1 MKAIISTVIL
11 AAAVIAGPAG
21 AQQYP
26 SRPVR
31 IIVPFPA
38 GGTTDILARDLAN
51 NLKARWNSAV
61 VVDNK
66 AGASGTLGSHEVT
79 RAEKD
84 GYTLMLTAT
93 HHVINPS
100 IRKTLPYDTT
110 RDFTNLALIATV
122 PNVLVVNRDFPAKTV
137 ADLIRMAQ
145 EKPGSISF
153 ASTGIGGANHLSG
166 ELFKVMAGINMVH
179 IPYKGAA
186 PAMNDLLGG
195 HVPVMFDGLPGV
207 TQAISSGR
215 LRVLGVTTLRR
226 LPALPDV
233 PTIDESGVKGFEV
246 LSWFGLYGPSSLPGD
261 VVRRISTD
269 VNTALASADIRERYA
284 KHGADPGSMSQEQF
298 SGFVARE
305 IAKWSRVVEQAKVPR
320 E

>member
-1 MKAIISTVIL
+1 
-11 AAAVIAGPAG
+11 
-21 AQQYP
+21 
-26 SRPVR
+26 
-31 IIVPFPA
+31 
-38 GGTTDILARDLAN
+38 
-51 NLKARWNSAV
+51 
-61 VVDNK
+61 
-66 AGASGTLGSHEVT
+66 
-79 RAEKD
+79 
-84 GYTLMLTAT
+84 
-93 HHVINPS
+93 VINPS
-100 IRKTLPYDTT
+100 IRKSLPYDTA

-122 PNVLVVNRDFPAKTV
+122 PNVLVVNREFPAKTV

-145 EKPGSISF
+145 AKPGSISF

-246 LSWFGLYGPSSLPGD
+246 LSWFGLYGPSSLSGD
-261 VVRRISTD
+261 VVRKISTD
-269 VNTALASADIRERYA
+269 VNAALASADIKERYA
-284 KHGADPGSMSQEQF
+284 KHGADPGSMNQEEF

-305 IAKWSRVVEQAKVPR
+305 IAKWSRVVAQAKVPR